1 VVLLV
6 GEVQGEAALV
16 VRWAGSLSALRRGHV
31 IRAEGPQQGPDDGR
45 GEEAVLM
52 LVGVVSGEVGLI
64 VQQAGSL
71 SMFPHV
77 F

>member
-1 VVLLV
+1 M
-6 GEVQGEAALV
+6 GEAQGEAALV
-16 VRWAGSLSALRRGHV
+16 VRWAGLLSAFRRRNV
-31 IRAEGPQQGPDDGR
+31 IRVEGRQQGPDDGR

-52 LVGVVSGEVGLI
+52 LLGVVSGGVGLI

-71 SMFPHV
+71 SMVSPV

>member
-16 VRWAGSLSALRRGHV
+16 VRWAGSWSALRRGIV
-31 IRAEGPQQGPDDGR
+31 IRAEGRKQGPDDGR
-45 GEEAVLM
+45 GEEVVLV
-52 LVGVVSGEVGLI
+52 LVGAVSGEVGLI

-71 SMFPHV
+71 SMVSHV

>member
-6 GEVQGEAALV
+6 GEVQGEAALMV
-16 VRWAGSLSALRRGHV
+16 LWAGSLSAFRRGNV
-31 IRAEGPQQGPDDGR
+31 IRAEGRQPGLDDDR
-45 GEEAVLM
+45 GEGVVLM
-52 LVGVVSGEVGLI
+52 LVGAVSGEVGLI

-71 SMFPHV
+71 SMVSHV

>member
-1 VVLLV
+1 VSLLV
-6 GEVQGEAALV
+6 GEVPGEAALV
-16 VRWAGSLSALRRGHV
+16 VRRAGSPSALRRGDV
-31 IRAEGPQQGPDDGR
+31 IRAEGRQPGPDDGR

-71 SMFPHV
+71 SMVSPV